1 MMSRRRRE
9 KRREM
14 VGVRRAYQRAVQ
26 GAVSQ
31 RSTREG
37 YGARW
42 ENRPIGRDQRPKAAG
57 RTRKYKKLL
66 SLSACAEC

>member
-42 ENRPIGRDQRPKAAG
+42 ENRPIGRPKTKG
-57 RTRKYKKLL
+57 GGKNKEIQKTIIV
-66 SLSACAEC
+66 ECLC

>member
-42 ENRPIGRDQRPKAAG
+42 VHPMGEPANRTTKDQRRREEQGNTKNYY
-57 RTRKYKKLL
+57 R
-66 SLSACAEC
+66 